1 VVTLEEVR
9 PQVAVLTLH
18 RPEVGNALD
27 ARLVDECVAVL
38 DGVDRDNSI
47 RVVVLT
53 GAGEDFCTGVELPA
67 RGPTAGPG
75 PDDSAPDDPA
85 AALRLQERFAELLL
99 RLRRIPQPV
108 IAAVEGRACGA
119 GFALTLLSDLR
130 VASTTARFAT
140 QFASTGVSGA
150 DAGTSWALPRLI
162 GASRASELVLTGR
175 TFDAAEAERIGL
187 LARVTEPGDACS
199 GAVALADEL
208 CALSPFGVV
217 MTKEVMW
224 ANLAAPS
231 LEAAV
236 HLENRTQILAARSGD
251 FDEAVRAF
259 AEKRRPDFR
268 REAGSGSAGEGDPGH

>member
-1 VVTLEEVR
+1 VTLEEVR
-9 PQVAVLTLH
+9 PQVAVLTLP
-18 RPEVGNALD
+18 RPSLD
-27 ARLVDECVAVL
+27 SALVDECLAAL
-38 DGVDRDNSI
+38 ERVDRDNSI

-53 GAGEDFCTGVELPA
+53 GAGDDFCTGTEVTTGVA
-67 RGPTAGPG
+67 DPG
-75 PDDSAPDDPA
+75 
-85 AALRLQERFAELLL
+85 AALRTQERLGELLL

-108 IAAVEGRACGA
+108 IAAVEGRALGA
-119 GFALTLLSDLR
+119 GFALALLSDLR
-130 VASTTARFAT
+130 VGSTTARFAT
-140 QFASTGVSGA
+140 QFASAGVSGA
-150 DAGTSWALPRLI
+150 DSGTSWALPRLI

-175 TFDAAEAERIGL
+175 AIDADEAMRIGL
-187 LARVTEPGDACS
+187 LARVAEPGSAC
-199 GAVALADEL
+199 GAAIDLADEL

-231 LEAAV
+231 LEVAV

-268 REAGSGSAGEGDPGH
+268 RR

>member
-1 VVTLEEVR
+1 MVHDAGVTLEEVR
-9 PQVAVLTLH
+9 PGIAVLTL
-18 RPEVGNALD
+18 PQPALD
-27 ARLVDECVAVL
+27 AALVDACISVL
-38 DGVDRDNSI
+38 DRVDRDNSI
-47 RVVVLT
+47 RVVVLA
-53 GAGEDFCTGVELPA
+53 GAGEDFCTG
-67 RGPTAGPG
+67 TAVATGS
-75 PDDSAPDDPA
+75 DDDPA
-85 AALRLQERFAELLL
+85 AALRAQERLADLLL

-108 IAAVEGRACGA
+108 IAAVEGRAFGA
-119 GFALTLLSDLR
+119 GFALALLSDLR
-130 VASTTARFAT
+130 VGATTARFAT
-140 QFASTGVSGA
+140 QFVSIGVSGA

-175 TFDAAEAERIGL
+175 TIDADEAQRIGL
-187 LARVTEPGDACS
+187 LARVAEPGAAA
-199 GAVALADEL
+199 AVAVDLADEL

-231 LEAAV
+231 LEVAV

-268 REAGSGSAGEGDPGH
+268 RGPEPGH

>member
-1 VVTLEEVR
+1 MLTLEEVR
-9 PQVAVLTLH
+9 PQIAVLTLR
-18 RPEVGNALD
+18 RPEVANALD
-27 ARLVDECVAVL
+27 AGLVDECLAVL
-38 DGVDRDNSI
+38 DRVDRDNSI
-47 RVVVLT
+47 RVLVLT
-53 GAGEDFCTGVELPA
+53 GEGDDFCTGVELPA
-67 RGPTAGPG
+67 RGPAADGSG
-75 PDDSAPDDPA
+75 PDDPA
-85 AALRLQERFAELLL
+85 AALRLQERLAELLL

-108 IAAVEGRACGA
+108 IAAVEGRASGA

-140 QFASTGVSGA
+140 QFASAGASGA
-150 DAGTSWALPRLI
+150 DTGTSWALPRLI

-175 TFDAAEAERIGL
+175 TIDAEEAERIGL
-187 LARVTEPGDACS
+187 LARVMPPGEACA

-251 FDEAVRAF
+251 FDESVRAF

-268 REAGSGSAGEGDPGH
+268 RPSSRNR

>member
-1 VVTLEEVR
+1 VADAGVTLVEVE
-9 PQVAVLTLH
+9 PQISVLTLC
-18 RPEVGNALD
+18 RPERANALD
-27 ARLVDECVAVL
+27 AELVDECLAVL
-38 DGVDRDNSI
+38 DRVDRDNSL
-47 RVVVLT
+47 RVLVLT
-53 GAGEDFCTGVELPA
+53 GSGADFCTGTVVEA
-67 RGPTAGPG
+67 ATG
-75 PDDSAPDDPA
+75 DSGSSEPA
-85 AALRLQERFAELLL
+85 AALRTQERLAELLL

-108 IAAVEGRACGA
+108 IAAVEGRATGA
-119 GFALTLLSDLR
+119 GFALALLSDLR

-140 QFASTGVSGA
+140 QFASAGVSGA
-150 DAGTSWALPRLI
+150 DTGTSWALPRLI

-187 LARVTEPGDACS
+187 LARVTEPG
-199 GAVALADEL
+199 GAVAGAVELAGEL

-231 LEAAV
+231 LEVAV

-259 AEKRRPDFR
+259 AEKRKPDFGR
-268 REAGSGSAGEGDPGH
+268 